1 MKKRIN
7 IGIVNVDPYS
17 ENLGVGALAYST
29 LFILDLL
36 SENLNYIFDLFI
48 IMDSVPKRKDT
59 FYIGESKIDVRFV
72 RQINLLSAK
81 GLIRGLLSLKLLK
94 STIIS
99 ARSPG
104 DRTELSILT
113 AFSRNPPSDAI

>member
-59 FYIGESKIDVRFV
+59 FYIGGIQNR
-72 RQINLLSAK
+72 
-81 GLIRGLLSLKLLK
+81 
-94 STIIS
+94 STVCKTNQF
-99 ARSPG
+99 
-104 DRTELSILT
+104 TEC
-113 AFSRNPPSDAI
+113 